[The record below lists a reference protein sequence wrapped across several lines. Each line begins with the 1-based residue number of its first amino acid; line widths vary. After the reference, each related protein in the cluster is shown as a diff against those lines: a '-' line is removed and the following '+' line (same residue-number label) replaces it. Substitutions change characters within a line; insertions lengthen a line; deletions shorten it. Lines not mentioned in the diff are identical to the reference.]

1 MGLMPHPVTV
11 AHVSSSSRRAAVVVG
26 LSVLVAVTGCS
37 SGGGST
43 PSDAKIGHV
52 HGIGVDPGD
61 GALYVATHHGLY
73 RVPETGDAIRVGD
86 SGRDMMGFAVA
97 GPGHFLS
104 SGHPG
109 PGESDPGSLG
119 LIESTDRG
127 ETWSTV
133 SLSGEVDF
141 HTLHAVGG
149 TVYGWDSGSR
159 QLMVSTDRRTWEDR
173 ATLEVFDFAVDPSD
187 PQQLLATT
195 NEGLARSTDGGRS
208 FTAGGP
214 RVAIL
219 SWPAVD
225 NLWAVAP
232 DGTVLHS
239 ADEGW
244 QFHPLGQLAAQP
256 EAFTAVGSMV
266 YAAAA
271 DGGIYVST
279 DGGKTFTVRY
289 RFAV

>member
-1 MGLMPHPVTV
+1 MR
-11 AHVSSSSRRAAVVVG
+11 SSSRRAAFVVG
-26 LSVLVAVTGCS
+26 LSILVAVTGCS
-37 SGGGST
+37 SGGLSAT
-43 PSDAKIGHV
+43 ADAKSGHV
-52 HGIGVDPGD
+52 HGIDVDPGD

-73 RVPETGDAIRVGD
+73 RVPESGDAVRVGD
-86 SGRDMMGFAVA
+86 SGRDMMGFTVA
-97 GPGHFLS
+97 GPSHFLS

-127 ETWSTV
+127 ETWAAL

-149 TVYGWDSGSR
+149 TVYGWDSGSQ
-159 QLMVSTDRRTWEDR
+159 QLMVSTDRRTWENR
-173 ATLEVFDFAVDPSD
+173 ATLELFDFAVDPSN

-195 NEGLARSTDGGRS
+195 NKGLARSTDGGRT

-214 RVAIL
+214 QVAFL
-219 SWPAVD
+219 SWPTVG

-239 ADEGW
+239 ADQGL

-256 EAFTAVGSMV
+256 EAFTAVGSTV

-271 DGGIYVST
+271 DGGIYAST